1 MPDSLLGGQG
11 ATLLTAI
18 IIVAVA
24 LLALVG
30 VFWLIRNRA
39 ASTFIRGGKNRQPR
53 LAVLDATAVDTR
65 RRLVLIRRDDVEHL
79 VMIGGPTDIVIESRI
94 VHPDQGGI
102 ARQADQPAAAP
113 APSRPQRAPQPA
125 PQPAQSAAATPAA
138 ARPAAPQPA
147 RAAPPPQSLGPSIE
161 PPVRQ
166 ADPAPQPAAR
176 LQPTATAPSRGPAAQ
191 IAAAAAATTTQAAGS
206 IRAEAADL
214 LDSARTRVFEEPSF
228 DESDLDDLIDIPP
241 VAARPAPS
249 PSTATPSRPETPQTP
264 APAPSSGAAGAEAA
278 ADPLQAEAA
287 DLLENVRTRVFEEPS
302 FDESAFDELTAA
314 PAEQERSVAPPPG
327 GGRATGEPAAPVKPA
342 APAPSEFEAVL
353 AAELS
358 QDLTREPARDS
369 LIAAHYTEHQLDP
382 DEADLLE
389 APEVQPETQPSRDS
403 LEAEMERLLG
413 DLSRKP

>member
-1 MPDSLLGGQG
+1 MPDNLLGGQG

-18 IIVAVA
+18 IVVAVA

-79 VMIGGPTDIVIESRI
+79 VMIGGPTDVVIESRI
-94 VHPDQGGI
+94 VHPDQGGVG
-102 ARQADQPAAAP
+102 RQADQPAAAP
-113 APSRPQRAPQPA
+113 TPSRPQRAPQPA
-125 PQPAQSAAATPAA
+125 PAAPVVPAPVRAAAA
-138 ARPAAPQPA
+138 QPA
-147 RAAPPPQSLGPSIE
+147 RAAPPAQSLGTSIE

-166 ADPAPQPAAR
+166 AEAAPQPAAR
-176 LQPTATAPSRGPAAQ
+176 LQPTAAPSRGPAAPM
-191 IAAAAAATTTQAAGS
+191 AAAAAATTTQAAGS

-228 DESDLDDLIDIPP
+228 DESDLDDLIDVPP
-241 VAARPAPS
+241 VAAPSAQAAPRSPAPS
-249 PSTATPSRPETPQTP
+249 ASGPETGV
-264 APAPSSGAAGAEAA
+264 AM
-278 ADPLQAEAA
+278 DPLQAEAA

-302 FDESAFDELTAA
+302 FDESAFDELTAT
-314 PAEQERSVAPPPG
+314 PAEQDRSAAPPPG
-327 GGRATGEPAAPVKPA
+327 GGRATGEPAAPARPA

-358 QDLTREPARDS
+358 QDLTRESPRDS
-369 LIAAHYTEHQLDP
+369 LIAARYTEHRLDAGKA
-382 DEADLLE
+382 ELLE
-389 APEVQPETQPSRDS
+389 APEVQPDSQPSRDS